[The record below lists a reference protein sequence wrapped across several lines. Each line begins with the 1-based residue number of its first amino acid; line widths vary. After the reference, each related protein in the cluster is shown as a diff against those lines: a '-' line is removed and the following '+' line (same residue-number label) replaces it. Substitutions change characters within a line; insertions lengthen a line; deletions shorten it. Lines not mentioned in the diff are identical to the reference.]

1 MDNLNSSYNN
11 FNFDTDNIALLRFGV
26 ATSAADNRIGT
37 ALQSF
42 GVGTNEGTVN
52 TRFLAELPS
61 SYNNPSI
68 SSDTITAN
76 ATAGFTQAGV
86 SEADSFL
93 RAAFG
98 FGSIPSPYTG
108 MNQITSKGNY
118 KYLTPTDASSSFYT
132 NFLNPNSSSPSAFG
146 SFNTSEVT
154 DSGFANFNYI
164 PMLNN
169 SGMFNPIGNAIIK
182 YSDDLDT
189 ALCDSSD
196 GLTNCWNPVLCAAND
211 GVWVDENEM
220 PLCSNTTDVNFDT
233 TNYTDCYPGKCV
245 QTDSICSTS
254 NCSQCSTQD
263 MCPTDEGFCVW
274 DSVSGCSLGCRPDSQ
289 QCSQCTSESNCTSPC
304 TWLEDRQLCVYG
316 SAQCNSDS
324 NNKECCYDQT
334 NYLIKIPTAFTSS
347 GNMIDGTNATCTQV
361 SLQWI

>member
-1 MDNLNSSYNN
+1 
-11 FNFDTDNIALLRFGV
+11 
-26 ATSAADNRIGT
+26 
-37 ALQSF
+37 
-42 GVGTNEGTVN
+42 
-52 TRFLAELPS
+52 
-61 SYNNPSI
+61 
-68 SSDTITAN
+68 
-76 ATAGFTQAGV
+76 
-86 SEADSFL
+86 
-93 RAAFG
+93 
-98 FGSIPSPYTG
+98 

-220 PLCSNTTDVNFDT
+220 PLCSNHTDVNFDT

-254 NCSQCSTQD
+254 NCSQCFDSRYVSHRRRILR
-263 MCPTDEGFCVW
+263 MGF
-274 DSVSGCSLGCRPDSQ
+274 SLR
-289 QCSQCTSESNCTSPC
+289 
-304 TWLEDRQLCVYG
+304 L
-316 SAQCNSDS
+316 
-324 NNKECCYDQT
+324 
-334 NYLIKIPTAFTSS
+334 
-347 GNMIDGTNATCTQV
+347 
-361 SLQWI
+361 